1 MLKRERLRNI
11 LEIVTD
17 RRFVTIDEL
26 AKALQV
32 SDMTIRRDLNEL
44 NTTGKVMRI
53 HGGAQV
59 ISQQDSVEKNYMQK
73 REINIS
79 EKKAAAKVASKIVQD
94 GETIYVGPG
103 TTLEFMVA
111 KLNQKKLRVV
121 TNSLPVFEAAKKNPN
136 NYELILIGGSY
147 RRVSGA
153 FIGALAN
160 NQLRGI
166 SFDRGFVGVNGI
178 KDTSMMTA
186 NLEEGQT
193 QGLGLNRSRKKYV
206 VADYHK
212 INRNDFYEFYHL
224 YDVDGLITSP
234 GLDPDIVKHYS
245 QITTLYQGSE

>member
-17 RRFVTIDEL
+17 RKFVTVDEL
-26 AKALQV
+26 AKTLQV

-59 ISQQDSVEKNYMQK
+59 ISQQDSVEKNYIQK
-73 REINIS
+73 RDINIS
-79 EKKAAAKVASKIVQD
+79 EKQAAAEVASKIVQD
-94 GETIYVGPG
+94 DETIYVGPG

-111 KLNQKKLRVV
+111 KLNQKNLRIV
-121 TNSLPVFEAAKKNPN
+121 TNSLPVFEAAKKNAN

-160 NQLRGI
+160 NQLR
-166 SFDRGFVGVNGI
+166 NGI

>member
-1 MLKRERLRNI
+1 
-11 LEIVTD
+11 
-17 RRFVTIDEL
+17 
-26 AKALQV
+26 
-32 SDMTIRRDLNEL
+32 
-44 NTTGKVMRI
+44 
-53 HGGAQV
+53 
-59 ISQQDSVEKNYMQK
+59 
-73 REINIS
+73 
-79 EKKAAAKVASKIVQD
+79 
-94 GETIYVGPG
+94 
-103 TTLEFMVA
+103 MVA
-111 KLNQKKLRVV
+111 KLNQKNLRIV
-121 TNSLPVFEAAKKNPN
+121 TNSLPVFEAAKKNAN

-178 KDTSMMTA
+178 KGTSMMTT

-212 INRNDFYEFYHL
+212 INRNYFYEFYHL

-245 QITTLYQGSE
+245 QITTLYQGSELGRVIIM

>member
-17 RRFVTIDEL
+17 RKFVTVDEL
-26 AKALQV
+26 AKTLQV

-59 ISQQDSVEKNYMQK
+59 ISQQDSVEKNYIQ
-73 REINIS
+73 N
-79 EKKAAAKVASKIVQD
+79 
-94 GETIYVGPG
+94 VGPG

-111 KLNQKKLRVV
+111 KLNQKNLRIV
-121 TNSLPVFEAAKKNPN
+121 TNSLPVFEAAKKNAN